1 MKKNGEKVHS
11 ITSIIK
17 FITGIISWVI
27 LVILVLIAG
36 FLLYYFISV
45 KVYAQ
50 KGEEYKPA
58 ITLYTI
64 LTQSMEPNIKPNDVI
79 IDLTIKNP
87 DDIHIGDII
96 TFTSTYSLTK
106 GMVITHRVIDKK
118 IENGGWVFYTKGDA
132 NLSPEPI
139 PTPFINIH
147 GKVLFKVPQLGLLQ
161 KFLATKGGWLIVVV
175 IPALVIII
183 SDIMKLFRLK
193 STKNQVDLKMQ
204 KEQLMKQKK
213 QERKERIKE
222 KLVQRYTVH
231 RNEFEKSPI
240 PSKEYRVVTNKK
252 ENVIKEIPKIELP
265 KKIVLPKKKSK

>member
-1 MKKNGEKVHS
+1 MKKNSEKVHS

-17 FITGIISWVI
+17 FITGILSWVV

-50 KGEEYKPA
+50 KGEQYKPA

-79 IDLTIKNP
+79 IDLTVRNP
-87 DDIHIGDII
+87 DDINIGDII

-118 IENGGWVFYTKGDA
+118 IEEGEWVFYTKGDA
-132 NLSPEPI
+132 NLSPEPV
-139 PTPFINIH
+139 PAPFANIH
-147 GKVLFKVPQLGLLQ
+147 GKVLFKIPQLGLLQ

-175 IPALVIII
+175 IPALIIII

-204 KEQLMKQKK
+204 KEQLLKQKK
-213 QERKERIKE
+213 QEKKDRIKE
-222 KLVQRYTVH
+222 KLVERYTVH
-231 RNEFEKSPI
+231 RSESERSPI
-240 PSKEYRVVTNKK
+240 PSKEYKVVSNKK
-252 ENVIKEIPKIELP
+252 ESNVKEVSKAEMP
-265 KKIVLPKKKSK
+265 KKIDLPKRKK

>member
-17 FITGIISWVI
+17 FITGILSWVI

-36 FLLYYFISV
+36 FLLYYFVSV
-45 KVYAQ
+45 KIYAQ
-50 KGEEYKPA
+50 KGEEYKPS

-87 DDIHIGDII
+87 DDIQIGDII

-118 IENGGWVFYTKGDA
+118 QEGGEWVFYTKGDA
-132 NLSPEPI
+132 NLSPEPV
-139 PTPFINIH
+139 PTPFANIH
-147 GKVLFKVPQLGLLQ
+147 GKVLIKIPQLGLLQ

-175 IPALVIII
+175 IPALIIII
-183 SDIMKLFRLK
+183 SDVMKLFRLQ
-193 STKNQVDLKMQ
+193 STKNQVDLKIQ

-213 QERKERIKE
+213 IEKKERIKE
-222 KLVQRYTVH
+222 KLVERYTMH
-231 RNEFEKSPI
+231 RHEAEPNPI
-240 PSKEYRVVTNKK
+240 PKKNYKIVTNKK
-252 ENVIKEIPKIELP
+252 ENIIKKAIDLP
-265 KKIVLPKKKSK
+265 KKIDLPKRKNK

>member
-1 MKKNGEKVHS
+1 MKKNDGKVHS

-17 FITGIISWVI
+17 FITGIISWVV

-36 FLLYYFISV
+36 FLLYYFVSV
-45 KVYAQ
+45 KIYAQ
-50 KGEEYKPA
+50 KGEQFKPA

-79 IDLTIKNP
+79 IDLTITNP
-87 DDIHIGDII
+87 NDIHIGDVI

-118 IENGGWVFYTKGDA
+118 QENGEWMFYTKGDA
-132 NLSPEPI
+132 NLSPEPV
-139 PTPFINIH
+139 PTPLSNVH
-147 GKVLFKVPQLGLLQ
+147 GKVLFKIPQLGLLQ

-175 IPALVIII
+175 IPALIVIV
-183 SDIMKLFRLK
+183 SDVMKLFRLK

-213 QERKERIKE
+213 QEKKERIKE
-222 KLVQRYTVH
+222 KLVERYTMH
-231 RNEFEKSPI
+231 RNELEDCPI
-240 PSKEYRVVTNKK
+240 PLKDYKVVTNKRK
-252 ENVIKEIPKIELP
+252 QRVIEDDFHVELP
-265 KKIVLPKKKSK
+265 KKIDLPKRK

>member
-1 MKKNGEKVHS
+1 MKKNGGKVHS

-36 FLLYYFISV
+36 FLLYYFVSV
-45 KVYAQ
+45 KLYAQ
-50 KGEEYKPA
+50 KGEQYKPA

-87 DDIHIGDII
+87 DDINIGDVI

-118 IENGGWVFYTKGDA
+118 QEGGEWVFYTKGDA
-132 NLSPEPI
+132 NLSPEPV
-139 PTPFINIH
+139 PTPFTNIH
-147 GKVLFKVPQLGLLQ
+147 GKVLFKIPQLGLLQ

-175 IPALVIII
+175 IPALIIII
-183 SDIMKLFRLK
+183 SDIMKLFRLQ
-193 STKNQVDLKMQ
+193 STKAQVNLKMQ

-213 QERKERIKE
+213 QEKKEKIKE
-222 KLVQRYTVH
+222 KLVERYIMH
-231 RNEFEKSPI
+231 RDESESTPI
-240 PSKEYRVVTNKK
+240 PFKEYKVVSNKKKQVSKESYKVELPK
-252 ENVIKEIPKIELP
+252 KIELP
-265 KKIVLPKKKSK
+265 KRKNK